1 MALILSVD
9 TSSKNCS
16 VSLAKDGLLIDT
28 IEEMEDSFSHGQ
40 KLHVFCEKL
49 LTKFNVK
56 FSEIDAYSLS
66 IGPGSYT
73 GLRIGSAAIK
83 GFSFTSNKPVITIP
97 TLNSMAHYQKSNWS
111 HFLCPVLDS
120 RQGEIYAAVFDQNLN
135 CLEPS
140 HPHVLS
146 SSSFSNFL
154 NNQKVLFFGTGISK
168 VKDFISHKNAHFLD
182 NFFPSS
188 KYLIDISE
196 SLYHKKDF
204 ADLASFEPLYLKD
217 FVVTKSKKY

>member
-1 MALILSVD
+1 MALILSID
-9 TSSKNCS
+9 TASKNCS

-28 IEEMEDSFSHGQ
+28 IEEVKDSFLHGQ

-49 LTKFNVK
+49 LKESNFK

-73 GLRIGSAAIK
+73 GLRIGAAAIK
-83 GFSFTSNKPVITIP
+83 GFSLVFNKPVITIP
-97 TLNSMAHYQKSNWS
+97 TLNSMAYYQKSNWDN
-111 HFLCPVLDS
+111 FLCPVLDS
-120 RQGEIYAAVFDQNLN
+120 RQGEIYAAVFDQSLN
-135 CLEPS
+135 CLESS
-140 HPHVLS
+140 HPHILS

-182 NFFPSS
+182 NFLPSS

-196 SLYHKKDF
+196 SMYHKKDF
-204 ADLASFEPLYLKD
+204 ADLASFEPLYLKE
-217 FVVTKSKKY
+217 FIPTRSKKC

>member
-1 MALILSVD
+1 MALILSID

-16 VSLAKDGLLIDT
+16 VSLAKDGLLIGT
-28 IEEMEDSFSHGQ
+28 IEEVKDSFLHGQ
-40 KLHVFCEKL
+40 KLHVFCKNL
-49 LTKFNVK
+49 LKDHDVK
-56 FSEIDAYSLS
+56 FTEIDAYSLS

-73 GLRIGSAAIK
+73 GLRIGAAAIK
-83 GFSFTSNKPVITIP
+83 GFSFAFNKPVIIIP

-111 HFLCPVLDS
+111 HLLCPVLDS

-168 VKDFISHKNAHFLD
+168 VKGFISHKNAHFLD

-196 SLYHKKDF
+196 SMYHKKDF